1 VCEVKLWKKQGPAG
15 KKGHLI
21 SESRVTLLCNLPVPE
36 HLKHARDAL
45 IKYSTKTRSRL

>member
-1 VCEVKLWKKQGPAG
+1 VWEVKLWKQGPAG

-36 HLKHARDAL
+36 HLKHAGDAL
-45 IKYSTKTRSRL
+45 IKYSTKTRGRL